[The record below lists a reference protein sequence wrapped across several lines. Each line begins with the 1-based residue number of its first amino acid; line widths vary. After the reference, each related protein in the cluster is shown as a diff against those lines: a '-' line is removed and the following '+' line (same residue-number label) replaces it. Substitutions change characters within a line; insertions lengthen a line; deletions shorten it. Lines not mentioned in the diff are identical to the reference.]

1 MYSDQTE
8 QSHVQQ
14 VMSVNRSAIAHA
26 PLLETPIAAA
36 ATRNWNPFFYL
47 TLCITYGEL
56 EMAMTATRLT
66 PGTRERSSL
75 LVSNPR
81 SSCTIA

>member
-1 MYSDQTE
+1 
-8 QSHVQQ
+8 
-14 VMSVNRSAIAHA
+14 MSVGCTPTAHA

-47 TLCITYGEL
+47 TLRITYGEL
-56 EMAMTATRLT
+56 EKAMTATSLT

-81 SSCTIA
+81 SS